1 MLTKSCTV
9 NFVPD
14 TAKFLDQAEAASTL
28 NDFVEIAKTLDGA
41 IIQIEGNINQV
52 GEESEAGKQLSYS
65 RAQTVAN
72 YLTSQGIDGN
82 RIVVIGNGNT
92 KMIGDPNT
100 EEGKIANRRT
110 DVMFKM
116 IEN

>member
-28 NDFVEIAKTLDGA
+28 NEFVEIAKTLDGA

-72 YLTSQGIDGN
+72 YLTSQGIDGS
-82 RIVVIGNGNT
+82 RIVVVGNGNT

-100 EEGKIANRRT
+100 EEGKTANRRT

>member
-1 MLTKSCTV
+1 
-9 NFVPD
+9 
-14 TAKFLDQAEAASTL
+14 
-28 NDFVEIAKTLDGA
+28 
-41 IIQIEGNINQV
+41 
-52 GEESEAGKQLSYS
+52 
-65 RAQTVAN
+65 VAN